1 MQSGAVPR
9 RWRIPDCIRA
19 TKDQGLLLHNLQ
31 MARRIQS
38 LDELRRPASSPLR
51 AQRVNGSAAIRILGI
66 DPGSRFTGWGVIEA
80 QGPRL
85 AHIAHGCI
93 VAGEGA
99 LPPRLRCIHEG
110 LQAVIAEHAPKE
122 YAVEE
127 VFMRVNIGTALI
139 LGQARGVAVL
149 AGAVAGLPFA
159 EYAPA
164 QIKRALVGTGRADKS
179 QIQHMVKLL
188 LKMQADAANTLTADA
203 ADALA
208 IAICHA
214 HVRGTIVQGQ
224 GLQGHWG

>member
-1 MQSGAVPR
+1 
-9 RWRIPDCIRA
+9 
-19 TKDQGLLLHNLQ
+19 

-38 LDELRRPASSPLR
+38 LEELRCPASLPQRSLR
-51 AQRVNGSAAIRILGI
+51 PSASEAVRILGI

-80 QGPRL
+80 RGL
-85 AHIAHGCI
+85 KLTHIAHGCI
-93 VAGEGA
+93 RTGEGA
-99 LPPRLRCIHEG
+99 LPPRLRIIHEG
-110 LQAVIAEHAPKE
+110 LQTVIAEHAPQE

-149 AGAVAGLPFA
+149 SGAVAGLLFA

-164 QIKRALVGTGRADKS
+164 QIKRAIVGTGRADKS

-188 LKMQADAANTLTADA
+188 LKMQGDIVNTLKADA

-214 HVRGTIVQGQ
+214 HVRGTIAQGTQ
-224 GLQGHWG
+224 GTWG

>member
-1 MQSGAVPR
+1 
-9 RWRIPDCIRA
+9 
-19 TKDQGLLLHNLQ
+19 

-38 LDELRRPASSPLR
+38 LDELRRPARTVSLPATR
-51 AQRVNGSAAIRILGI
+51 AAVPAAAVRILGI

-80 QGPRL
+80 RGAKL
-85 AHIAHGCI
+85 VHVASGCI
-93 VAGEGA
+93 RTGEGL
-99 LPPRLRCIHEG
+99 LPPRLRLIHEG
-110 LQAVIAEHAPKE
+110 LAAVIAEHKPVE

-127 VFMRVNIGTALI
+127 VFMRVNVGTALI

-164 QIKRALVGTGRADKS
+164 QIKRALVGNGRAEKA

-188 LKMQADAANTLTADA
+188 LGLPADTAASLSADA

-214 HVRGTIVQGQ
+214 HVRGTLSRGDAA
-224 GLQGHWG
+224 LKKTWG

>member
-1 MQSGAVPR
+1 
-9 RWRIPDCIRA
+9 
-19 TKDQGLLLHNLQ
+19 

-38 LDELRRPASSPLR
+38 LDELRRPVRPASLPATR
-51 AQRVNGSAAIRILGI
+51 TATPAAVVRILGI

-80 QGPRL
+80 RGARL
-85 AHIAHGCI
+85 VHIASGCI
-93 VAGEGA
+93 RTGEGM
-99 LPPRLRCIHEG
+99 LPPRLRLIHEG
-110 LQAVIAEHAPKE
+110 LAAVIAEHHPAE

-127 VFMRVNIGTALI
+127 VFMRVNVGTALI

-164 QIKRALVGTGRADKS
+164 QIKRALVGNGRAEKA

-188 LKMQADAANTLTADA
+188 LGLPADTAAALSADA

-214 HVRGTIVQGQ
+214 HVRGTLSRGDAA
-224 GLQGHWG
+224 LKKTWG

>member
-1 MQSGAVPR
+1 
-9 RWRIPDCIRA
+9 
-19 TKDQGLLLHNLQ
+19 

-38 LDELRRPASSPLR
+38 LDELRRLAPASATRSIR
-51 AQRVNGSAAIRILGI
+51 TAAPAMVRILGI

-80 QGPRL
+80 RGAAL
-85 AHIAHGCI
+85 THIAHGCI
-93 VAGEGA
+93 RTGDGP
-99 LPPRLRCIHEG
+99 LPPRLRMIHEG
-110 LQAVIAEHAPKE
+110 LRAAIAEHVPQE

-149 AGAVAGLPFA
+149 AGAIAGLPFA

-164 QIKRALVGTGRADKS
+164 QIKRAIVGNGRADKA

-188 LKMQADAANTLTADA
+188 LKMQGDVASTLTADA
-203 ADALA
+203 SDALA

-214 HVRGTIVQGQ
+214 HVRGTIDKGIQGS
-224 GLQGHWG
+224 WG

>member
-1 MQSGAVPR
+1 
-9 RWRIPDCIRA
+9 
-19 TKDQGLLLHNLQ
+19 

-38 LDELRRPASSPLR
+38 LDQLRRPAATSNARSIRTVAPT
-51 AQRVNGSAAIRILGI
+51 VVRILGI

-80 QGPRL
+80 RGVKIT
-85 AHIAHGCI
+85 HIAHGCI
-93 VAGEGA
+93 RTGEGV
-99 LPPRLRCIHEG
+99 LPPRLRVIHQE
-110 LQAVIAEHAPKE
+110 LAAVIAEHQPQE

-149 AGAVAGLPFA
+149 AGAIAGLPFA

-164 QIKRALVGTGRADKS
+164 QIKRAVVGNGRADKA
-179 QIQHMVKLL
+179 QIQHMVKILL
-188 LKMQADAANTLTADA
+188 GLSAEQMGTITADA

-214 HVRGTIVQGQ
+214 HVRGTLAQGIQ
-224 GLQGHWG
+224 GKWG

>member
-1 MQSGAVPR
+1 
-9 RWRIPDCIRA
+9 
-19 TKDQGLLLHNLQ
+19 

-38 LDELRRPASSPLR
+38 LDELRRPRAVGAAQSIPTKAAS
-51 AQRVNGSAAIRILGI
+51 VVRILGI

-80 QGPRL
+80 RGSKL
-85 AHIAHGCI
+85 SHVAHGVI
-93 VAGEGA
+93 RAGEGP
-99 LPPRLRCIHEG
+99 LPPRLKLIHQE
-110 LQAVIAEHAPKE
+110 LAAVIADYRPQE

-164 QIKRALVGTGRADKS
+164 QIKRAIVGNGRADKT

-188 LKMQADAANTLTADA
+188 LQLKGEMADSVVADA

-214 HVRGTIVQGQ
+214 HVRGTIGQ
-224 GLQGHWG
+224 GTQGSWG

>member
-1 MQSGAVPR
+1 
-9 RWRIPDCIRA
+9 
-19 TKDQGLLLHNLQ
+19 

-38 LDELRRPASSPLR
+38 LDELRRPARLASLPATR
-51 AQRVNGSAAIRILGI
+51 AAAPAAAVRILGI

-80 QGPRL
+80 RGAKL
-85 AHIAHGCI
+85 THIASGCI
-93 VAGEGA
+93 RTGEGV
-99 LPPRLRCIHEG
+99 LPPRLRLIHEG
-110 LQAVIAEHAPKE
+110 LAAVIAEHSPAA

-127 VFMRVNIGTALI
+127 VFMRVNVGTALI

-149 AGAVAGLPFA
+149 AGALAGLPFA

-164 QIKRALVGTGRADKS
+164 QIKRALVGNGRAEKA

-188 LKMQADAANTLTADA
+188 LGLQGEMATELGADA

-214 HVRGTIVQGQ
+214 HVRGTLSRGDAA
-224 GLQGHWG
+224 LKKTWG

>member
-1 MQSGAVPR
+1 
-9 RWRIPDCIRA
+9 
-19 TKDQGLLLHNLQ
+19 

-38 LDELRRPASSPLR
+38 LDELYRAKPPAPKLR
-51 AQRVNGSAAIRILGI
+51 ATGAATAVRILGI
-66 DPGSRFTGWGVIEA
+66 DPGSRFTGWGIVEA
-80 QGPRL
+80 RGTQL
-85 AHIAHGCI
+85 LHIAHGCI
-93 VAGEGA
+93 RTGEGA
-99 LPPRLRCIHEG
+99 LAPRLKIIHEG
-110 LQAVIAEHAPKE
+110 LAAVIAEHRPSE

-149 AGAVAGLPFA
+149 AGALAGLPFA

-164 QIKRALVGTGRADKS
+164 QIKRAIVGSGRAEKA

-188 LKMQADAANTLTADA
+188 LKMQAELAGTLTADA

-214 HVRGTIVQGQ
+214 HVRGTISH
-224 GLQGHWG
+224 GHSALKGTWG

>member
-1 MQSGAVPR
+1 
-9 RWRIPDCIRA
+9 
-19 TKDQGLLLHNLQ
+19 

-38 LDELRRPASSPLR
+38 LDELRRPTAAGA
-51 AQRVNGSAAIRILGI
+51 AQRMPVTTHGVVRILGI

-80 QGPRL
+80 RGSKL
-85 AHIAHGCI
+85 SHVAHGCI
-93 VAGEGA
+93 RAGEGP
-99 LPPRLRCIHEG
+99 LPPRLKMIHQQ
-110 LQAVIAEHAPKE
+110 LAAVIAEYRPQE

-164 QIKRALVGTGRADKS
+164 QIKRAIVGNGRADKA

-188 LKMQADAANTLTADA
+188 LQLKGEMADSVVADA

-214 HVRGTIVQGQ
+214 HVRGTIAQGTQ
-224 GLQGHWG
+224 GAWG

>member
-1 MQSGAVPR
+1 MS
-9 RWRIPDCIRA
+9 A
-19 TKDQGLLLHNLQ
+19 T
-31 MARRIQS
+31 
-38 LDELRRPASSPLR
+38 
-51 AQRVNGSAAIRILGI
+51 VRILGI

-80 QGPRL
+80 RGAAL
-85 AHIAHGCI
+85 THIAHGCI
-93 VAGEGA
+93 RTGEGA
-99 LPPRLRCIHEG
+99 LPPRLKIIHQE
-110 LQAVIAEHAPKE
+110 LAAVIAEHGPQE

-149 AGAVAGLPFA
+149 AGAIAGLPFA

-164 QIKRALVGTGRADKS
+164 QIKRAIVGNGRADKS

-188 LKMQADAANTLTADA
+188 LKMQGDVASTLTADA

-214 HVRGTIVQGQ
+214 HVRGSIVQGQ
-224 GLQGHWG
+224 GLQGTWG

>member
-1 MQSGAVPR
+1 
-9 RWRIPDCIRA
+9 
-19 TKDQGLLLHNLQ
+19 

-38 LDELRRPASSPLR
+38 LDELRRPAAA
-51 AQRVNGSAAIRILGI
+51 AQRIPAASHGVVRILGI

-80 QGPRL
+80 RGSQL
-85 AHIAHGCI
+85 SHVAHGCI
-93 VAGEGA
+93 RAGEGP
-99 LPPRLRCIHEG
+99 LPPRLKQIHQQ
-110 LQAVIAEHAPKE
+110 LAAVIAEHRPQE

-164 QIKRALVGTGRADKS
+164 QIKRAIVGNGRADKT

-188 LKMQADAANTLTADA
+188 LKLKGEMADSVVADA

-214 HVRGTIVQGQ
+214 HVRGTIAQGIQ
-224 GLQGHWG
+224 GGWG

>member
-1 MQSGAVPR
+1 MPGPRIAVS
-9 RWRIPDCIRA
+9 A
-19 TKDQGLLLHNLQ
+19 
-31 MARRIQS
+31 S
-38 LDELRRPASSPLR
+38 LA
-51 AQRVNGSAAIRILGI
+51 VRILGI

-80 QGPRL
+80 RGAKL
-85 AHIAHGCI
+85 THIAHGCI
-93 VAGEGA
+93 RAGDGP
-99 LPPRLRCIHEG
+99 LPPRLAAIYSG
-110 LQAVIAEHAPKE
+110 LAAVIAEYQPAE

-149 AGAVAGLPFA
+149 AGAMAGLPFA

-164 QIKRALVGTGRADKS
+164 QIKRALVGSGRAEKT

-188 LKMQADAANTLTADA
+188 LKLPTEKTEALQADA

-214 HVRGTIVQGQ
+214 HVRGTIARGIQGA
-224 GLQGHWG
+224 WG

>member
-1 MQSGAVPR
+1 
-9 RWRIPDCIRA
+9 
-19 TKDQGLLLHNLQ
+19 

-38 LDELRRPASSPLR
+38 LDELRRPA
-51 AQRVNGSAAIRILGI
+51 ASAVRSIPSAVPTVVRILGI

-80 QGPRL
+80 RGSKL
-85 AHIAHGCI
+85 THIAHGCI
-93 VAGEGA
+93 RTGEGV
-99 LPPRLRCIHEG
+99 LPPRLRMIHEQ
-110 LQAVIAEHAPKE
+110 LAAVIAEHCPQE

-149 AGAVAGLPFA
+149 AGAIAGLPFA

-164 QIKRALVGTGRADKS
+164 QIKRAIVGNGRADKA

-188 LKMQADAANTLTADA
+188 LKMQGELASTLTADA

-214 HVRGTIVQGQ
+214 HVRGSIVQGQ

>member
-1 MQSGAVPR
+1 
-9 RWRIPDCIRA
+9 
-19 TKDQGLLLHNLQ
+19 

-38 LDELRRPASSPLR
+38 LDELRRPA
-51 AQRVNGSAAIRILGI
+51 AAAGVRSIQTTPASVVRILGI

-80 QGPRL
+80 RGSQL
-85 AHIAHGCI
+85 SHVAHGCI
-93 VAGEGA
+93 RAGEGP
-99 LPPRLRCIHEG
+99 LPPRLQQIHQQ
-110 LQAVIAEHAPKE
+110 LAAVIAEHRPQE

-149 AGAVAGLPFA
+149 SGALAGLPFS

-164 QIKRALVGTGRADKS
+164 QIKRAVVGNGRADKA

-188 LKMQADAANTLTADA
+188 LQLKGEMADSVVTDA

-214 HVRGTIVQGQ
+214 HVRGAIDKGIRGT
-224 GLQGHWG
+224 WG

>member
-1 MQSGAVPR
+1 
-9 RWRIPDCIRA
+9 
-19 TKDQGLLLHNLQ
+19 

-38 LDELRRPASSPLR
+38 LDELRRPAAP
-51 AQRVNGSAAIRILGI
+51 AAGRIRTTSLTVVRILGI

-80 QGPRL
+80 RGAAL
-85 AHIAHGCI
+85 KHIAHGCI
-93 VAGEGA
+93 RTGEGV
-99 LPPRLRCIHEG
+99 LPPRLRIIHQQ
-110 LQAVIAEHAPKE
+110 LAMVIAEHGPQE

-149 AGAVAGLPFA
+149 AGAIAGLPFA

-164 QIKRALVGTGRADKS
+164 QIKRAIVGNGRADKA

-188 LKMQADAANTLTADA
+188 LKMQGDVASTLTADA

-214 HVRGTIVQGQ
+214 HVRGSIVQGQ
-224 GLQGHWG
+224 GLQGTWG

>member
-1 MQSGAVPR
+1 
-9 RWRIPDCIRA
+9 
-19 TKDQGLLLHNLQ
+19 

-38 LDELRRPASSPLR
+38 LDELRRPA
-51 AQRVNGSAAIRILGI
+51 RVHALPGARHAAPATVRILGI
-66 DPGSRFTGWGVIEA
+66 DPGSRFTGWGLIEA
-80 QGPRL
+80 RGL
-85 AHIAHGCI
+85 KLTHIAHGCI
-93 VAGEGA
+93 KTGEGA
-99 LPPRLRCIHEG
+99 LPPRLRMIHDG
-110 LQAVIAEHAPKE
+110 LRAVILEHAPQE

-149 AGAVAGLPFA
+149 AGAIAGLPFA

-164 QIKRALVGTGRADKS
+164 QIKRAIVGNGRADKA
-179 QIQHMVKLL
+179 QVQHMVKLL
-188 LKMQADAANTLTADA
+188 LKMQGEAAGTLTADA

-214 HVRGTIVQGQ
+214 HVRGSINQGQ

>member
-1 MQSGAVPR
+1 
-9 RWRIPDCIRA
+9 
-19 TKDQGLLLHNLQ
+19 

-38 LDELRRPASSPLR
+38 LDELRRPVA
-51 AQRVNGSAAIRILGI
+51 ASAARTPRTGVPATVRILGI
-66 DPGSRFTGWGVIEA
+66 DPGSRFTGWGVIETRGA
-80 QGPRL
+80 MLR
-85 AHIAHGCI
+85 HIAHGCI
-93 VAGEGA
+93 RTGEGA
-99 LPPRLRCIHEG
+99 LPPRLKIIHQE
-110 LQAVIAEHAPKE
+110 LAAVIVEHGPQE

-164 QIKRALVGTGRADKS
+164 QIKRAIVGNGRADKA

-188 LKMQADAANTLTADA
+188 LKMQGDTASALTADA

-214 HVRGTIVQGQ
+214 HVRGTINKGI
-224 GLQGHWG
+224 QGHWG

>member
-1 MQSGAVPR
+1 MA
-9 RWRIPDCIRA
+9 A
-19 TKDQGLLLHNLQ
+19 T
-31 MARRIQS
+31 
-38 LDELRRPASSPLR
+38 
-51 AQRVNGSAAIRILGI
+51 VRILGI

-80 QGPRL
+80 RGATLR
-85 AHIAHGCI
+85 HIAHGCI
-93 VAGEGA
+93 RTGEGV
-99 LPPRLRCIHEG
+99 LPPRLKIIHQE
-110 LQAVIAEHAPKE
+110 LAAVIAEHGPQE

-149 AGAVAGLPFA
+149 SGAIAGLPFA

-164 QIKRALVGTGRADKS
+164 QIKRAIVGNGRADKA

-188 LKMQADAANTLTADA
+188 LKMQGDMASTLTADA

-214 HVRGTIVQGQ
+214 HVRGTIDKGIQGS
-224 GLQGHWG
+224 WG

>member
-1 MQSGAVPR
+1 
-9 RWRIPDCIRA
+9 
-19 TKDQGLLLHNLQ
+19 

-38 LDELRRPASSPLR
+38 LDELRRPALAPASRGARQAVP
-51 AQRVNGSAAIRILGI
+51 AVVRILGI

-80 QGPRL
+80 RGATLR
-85 AHIAHGCI
+85 HIAHGCI
-93 VAGEGA
+93 RTGEGV
-99 LPPRLRCIHEG
+99 LPPRLRIIHQE
-110 LQAVIAEHAPKE
+110 LAAVIAEHGPQE

-149 AGAVAGLPFA
+149 SGAIAGLPFA

-164 QIKRALVGTGRADKS
+164 QIKRAIVGNGRADKA

-188 LKMQADAANTLTADA
+188 LKMQGDMASTLTADA

-214 HVRGTIVQGQ
+214 HVRGTIDKGIQGS
-224 GLQGHWG
+224 WG

>member
-1 MQSGAVPR
+1 
-9 RWRIPDCIRA
+9 
-19 TKDQGLLLHNLQ
+19 

-38 LDELRRPASSPLR
+38 LDELRRPAAPAAARNLR
-51 AQRVNGSAAIRILGI
+51 TAAPTVVRILGI

-80 QGPRL
+80 RGMKL
-85 AHIAHGCI
+85 AHVAHGCI
-93 VAGEGA
+93 KTGEGV
-99 LPPRLRCIHEG
+99 LPPRLRLIHEG
-110 LQAVIAEHAPKE
+110 LRAVIAEHAPQE

-149 AGAVAGLPFA
+149 SGAMAGLPFA

-164 QIKRALVGTGRADKS
+164 QIKRALVGTGRADKA

-188 LKMQADAANTLTADA
+188 LRLQGEAESTLTADA

-214 HVRGTIVQGQ
+214 HVRGSINQGQ
-224 GLQGHWG
+224 GLQGTWG